1 MRGLRLT
8 VVAVLFAAP
17 AHAGDIDGVW
27 KSEVKDDGRYLHI
40 QIGPCTNATNEVCGT
55 IAGAFGGANEA
66 NIGKPI
72 IWGMVPSGEN
82 EWDDGT
88 IWKVDDDKEYDSEM
102 KLQDDGILRVSG
114 CIAFGMICKS
124 QEWTRVP

>member
-1 MRGLRLT
+1 MRALVLT
-8 VVAVLFAAP
+8 LAAVLATAP
-17 AHAGDIDGVW
+17 ALAAGIEGVW
-27 KSEVKDDGRYLHI
+27 KTEEKEDGRYLHVR
-40 QIGPCTNATNEVCGT
+40 IGPCADAPGQVCGT
-55 IAGAFGGANEA
+55 IAGAFNGADEA
-66 NIGKPI
+66 NVGKPI

-124 QEWTRVP
+124 QKWTRVP